1 MDLSSRETAWSNRA
15 LGLFDK
21 DSSTVAGV
29 ASKDVEFHSLSF
41 KILGLHKSLT
51 KTWWNIK
58 SLEEYKKANLVPRG
72 LRIQIFPAWEAT
84 PEFQSTWEAG
94 LAKCS
99 TILLDMLIEHDQILL
114 NKIKTEIK
122 TCENKLGDFDKDILV
137 SPFQLKLKNQID
149 IFEKEI
155 ISRKR
160 NKFYRDKSD
169 YTSGK
174 AYRWSHRGNRRP
186 LMGDSTGVSESQNG
200 QEMSSSDFFIFR
212 RQRHRRRNRRGRRRT
227 RTKQKEGQGIQELVT
242 DIQERDQIQ
251 QEEINDN
258 RIHTTEADLY
268 LFCRQLTFKLLYHQ
282 PSVLDTFSDN
292 ERQVF
297 RDLLELLQ
305 ENEGSP
311 SQGNFTRRLPSQAT
325 PSFSLFPAVQI
336 FFDKACRDIEKLKL
350 DPHKYNNISKD
361 ENRALQNLKKNKEF
375 VIREA
380 DKGGNVVLWPHKL
393 YLKEITRQLS
403 NGQCYTVLPADPTSF
418 FKNQLEEIIYSA
430 LDNNTITKKEAD
442 FLITPTPV
450 IPTFYALPKVHKSLV
465 EPPGRPIVSGIGSI
479 FERPCIY
486 PLVTSLKSY
495 TRDSTHLLQL
505 IEDCVVPEDVL
516 LISMD
521 VEALYTSI
529 AHSAGIHAVTYFLAK
544 STGGITEHDRF
555 ILSLLYFILDK
566 NYFVFDRKFFRQLSG
581 TAMGARCA
589 PSYANL
595 FLGWW
600 EETTVFLHPLF
611 GTMACT
617 WQRYIDDILMI
628 WTGSLEDCNQFIND
642 LNTNNL
648 NIRLTS
654 VISTT
659 SIDFLDLKL
668 SVMDSKISCGLYR
681 KTTATNISIHII
693 CEKGSLRANFYVC
706 EETAVRI
713 PSLHI
718 KQEICPTGF
727 KQRGYP
733 HKLIS
738 DSFPKS
744 QKKLFDKKV
753 RDSTRPLALITTY
766 NNQWAD
772 VRNLLGRN
780 WDILLSDKRILP
792 IVSNSPCLVARRA
805 RNLRDDLCHSHY
817 QRPTTRLNQGTR
829 IFGSYPCGNCNICQF
844 MISQDGYSVST
855 LPFQIRPK
863 EYFNCKSRNLVYAIF
878 CNCPKI
884 YVGQTTQPLKRRMQQ
899 HLSNIST
906 AARDRE
912 KNKTLSSVA
921 AHFLDHHRCKVSSFK
936 VMGLE
941 GIHLNI
947 RGGDIIHRLLRC
959 ETKWIFNLRSTAP
972 LGLNEE
978 ILFTGFYKQL

>member
-1 MDLSSRETAWSNRA
+1 MN
-15 LGLFDK
+15 
-21 DSSTVAGV
+21 
-29 ASKDVEFHSLSF
+29 
-41 KILGLHKSLT
+41 
-51 KTWWNIK
+51 
-58 SLEEYKKANLVPRG
+58 
-72 LRIQIFPAWEAT
+72 
-84 PEFQSTWEAG
+84 
-94 LAKCS
+94 C
-99 TILLDMLIEHDQILL
+99 L
-114 NKIKTEIK
+114 NK
-122 TCENKLGDFDKDILV
+122 FILV
-137 SPFQLKLKNQID
+137 K
-149 IFEKEI
+149 
-155 ISRKR
+155 
-160 NKFYRDKSD
+160 
-169 YTSGK
+169 
-174 AYRWSHRGNRRP
+174 
-186 LMGDSTGVSESQNG
+186 
-200 QEMSSSDFFIFR
+200 
-212 RQRHRRRNRRGRRRT
+212 
-227 RTKQKEGQGIQELVT
+227 
-242 DIQERDQIQ
+242 
-251 QEEINDN
+251 
-258 RIHTTEADLY
+258 DLY
-268 LFCRQLTFKLLYHQ
+268 LFCRQLTLSSSTTNHLF
-282 PSVLDTFSDN
+282 LDTFSDN

-403 NGQCYTVLPADPTSF
+403 NGQCYTIQPAF

-442 FLITPTPV
+442 FLTTPTPV

-486 PLVTSLKSY
+486 VDHFLQPLVTSLKSY

-681 KTTATNISIHII
+681 KTTATNSLLHFTSFHPYHLR
-693 CEKGSLRANFYVC
+693 KGIPKGQFLRLRRNCSTDTEFTHQARDLSN
-706 EETAVRI
+706 R
-713 PSLHI
+713 
-718 KQEICPTGF
+718 F

-738 DSFPKS
+738 DSFRHAS
-744 QKKLFDKKV
+744 QQNRKKLFDKKV

-772 VRNLLGRN
+772 ELGY
-780 WDILLSDKRILP
+780 LLSDKRILP

-805 RNLRDDLCHSHY
+805 KNLRDDLCHSHY

-863 EYFNCKSRNLVYAIF
+863 EYFNCKSRNLMDGALH
-878 CNCPKI
+878 
-884 YVGQTTQPLKRRMQQ
+884 PLCEKAVNQLHGWRAQ
-899 HLSNIST
+899 HSEN
-906 AARDRE
+906 
-912 KNKTLSSVA
+912 
-921 AHFLDHHRCKVSSFK
+921 
-936 VMGLE
+936 
-941 GIHLNI
+941 
-947 RGGDIIHRLLRC
+947 
-959 ETKWIFNLRSTAP
+959 W
-972 LGLNEE
+972 
-978 ILFTGFYKQL
+978 